1 MQDEWTL
8 SRGEMEERISKLE
21 ASSLNTELVI
31 LSKVDIAKKKLSDT
45 KFCIVTNV
53 KNRWTENNNIA
64 LLGREGT

>member
-1 MQDEWTL
+1 
-8 SRGEMEERISKLE
+8 MEERISKLE

-53 KNRWTENNNIA
+53 KNR
-64 LLGREGT
+64 